1 MEKQISTISWWKRD
15 FYLAAPIIIRF
26 AQRWRA
32 HSALVWMTH
41 LLDSDSHDAV
51 GSRCMNAGV
60 RVTRGTNCLSY
71 AASCRCVITLL
82 HSNTYKPVVAMVTG
96 SQETCARWL
105 FFFFLAS
112 VKIWPWSLP
121 VGGTG
126 PFKGKTV
133 APMTC
138 VSESLS
144 KMNQNWLKQMIK
156 KWKNE
161 WPW

>member
-96 SQETCARWL
+96 SQETCTRWL
-105 FFFFLAS
+105 FFFFLRVWKS
-112 VKIWPWSLP
+112 DREVSLLEELDP
-121 VGGTG
+121 L
-126 PFKGKTV
+126 KGKLLLQWLV
-133 APMTC
+133 Y
-138 VSESLS
+138 LS
-144 KMNQNWLKQMIK
+144 HCQKWIK
-156 KWKNE
+156 TD
-161 WPW
+161 